1 MPRILVIDDEEMV
14 RAAVAMIMRSCGW
27 TVEEAR
33 DGLDGL
39 TKARNSSPD
48 AIICDL
54 NMPVM
59 DGFQVLEAIRQD
71 PVLKATP
78 LIVITGQTAHGNEA
92 RAVEHGANAVL
103 LKPFSNA
110 ALIAV
115 VQAQLK
121 T

>member
-1 MPRILVIDDEEMV
+1 VPRILVIDDEEMV
-14 RAAVAMIMRSCGW
+14 RAAVAMIIRSCGW
-27 TVEEAR
+27 TVEEAG
-33 DGLDGL
+33 DGLEGL
-39 TKARNSSPD
+39 TKARNNSPD
-48 AIICDL
+48 AIVCDL

-71 PVLKATP
+71 PVLKTTP
-78 LIVITGQTAHGNEA
+78 FIVITGQTAHRNEA
-92 RAVEHGANAVL
+92 RAVERGANAVL